1 MEEHKE
7 AHHEQAHHEPQ
18 KRSDIRN
25 YVIVA
30 LATALIV
37 IGAVWI
43 RDSFANAGTQKAALP
58 APAGLGNAPSAAT
71 GVSTEGSYFKGK
83 ENAPVTIIEFSDFQC
98 PFCGRFFQQTLPDI
112 ERTYVATGKVKF
124 VYKDFPLDSIHP
136 HATPAALAARCA
148 GEQGKFWEFHDLIFN
163 NQQSLGESSY
173 NQWASQLGLDAAK
186 FSECSSSRKY
196 LSAVRQDL
204 VEGQRAGVQGTPA
217 FLINGQLLSGAQ
229 PFAAFQQAVESAL
242 AQG

>member
-1 MEEHKE
+1 MEEHKQ

-18 KRSDIRN
+18 KKSDIKN
-25 YVIVA
+25 YIIVA

-43 RDSFANAGTQKAALP
+43 RDSFTNAGTQKAAPL
-58 APAGLGNAPSAAT
+58 APAGLGNAPAAAT

-112 ERTYVATGKVKF
+112 ERSYIATGKAKL

-136 HATPAALAARCA
+136 HATPAAMAARCA

-173 NQWASQLGLDAAK
+173 TQWASQLGLDAAK
-186 FSECSSSRKY
+186 FNECSSSRKY

-229 PFAAFQQAVESAL
+229 PFAAFQQAIENAL